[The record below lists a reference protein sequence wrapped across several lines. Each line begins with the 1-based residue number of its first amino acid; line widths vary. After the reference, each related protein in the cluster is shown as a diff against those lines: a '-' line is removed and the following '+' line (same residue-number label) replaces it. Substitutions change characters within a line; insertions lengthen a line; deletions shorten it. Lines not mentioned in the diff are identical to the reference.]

1 MKKILPVFLIVC
13 LLLCACE
20 KAPAEQTTGAPINTT
35 AENVTTEQTTETT
48 GMTEATSETEETTIP
63 DTTEET
69 VPVIVY
75 RNPLNGMQIDEPYT
89 ARPYAVV
96 INNIKYAQPMCSISS
111 ADFVIEGLTEGGIT
125 RCLAVFSEIGN
136 LKHIGAIRSARP
148 FLVDIAYSFDA
159 IFIHH
164 GGSKDGYSL
173 IQTLGMDDL
182 DGIGRGAAA
191 FYRDQERLDDGYD
204 LEHTSFADG
213 DDLMSEI
220 AGLSYETERADGV
233 DYGFAFD
240 TVSSAV
246 DGQNASELKVS
257 YINGGK
263 TTTFT
268 YNEQLGR
275 YEAEQYGEDVV
286 DGNTDETVLFRNVII
301 MNARTE
307 YYQLDQD
314 ETVRVRITLTGEG
327 TGSFAC
333 DGKMIP
339 IRWSRADETEP
350 FVFMHEDG
358 TPITL
363 GEGNTYIAILP
374 LDGLL
379 EVKE

>member
-35 AENVTTEQTTETT
+35 AENVTTEQTTE
-48 GMTEATSETEETTIP
+48 SDETTNATEQTTVP

-69 VPVIVY
+69 EPAIIY
-75 RNPLNGMQIDEPYT
+75 RNPLNGEQVAAPY
-89 ARPYAVV
+89 AKRPYAVV

-111 ADFVIEGLTEGGIT
+111 ADFVVEGLAEGGIT
-125 RCLAVFSEIGN
+125 RCLAVFSDVGH

-164 GGSKDGYSL
+164 GGSKDGYSM

-182 DGIGRGAAA
+182 DAIGRGAAA
-191 FYRDQERLDDGYD
+191 FYRDQERLNNGYD

-213 DDLMSEI
+213 DKLMNEI

-233 DYGFAFD
+233 DYGFVFD
-240 TVSSAV
+240 TVSSASA
-246 DGQNASELKVS
+246 GQNASELKVS

-268 YNEQLGR
+268 FNEQRGR
-275 YEAEQYGEDVV
+275 YEAEQYDKDVV
-286 DGNTDETVLFRNVII
+286 DGNTGEVASFRNVIV
-301 MNARTE
+301 MNVKTE

-339 IRWSRADETEP
+339 ILWSRAGETEP

-363 GEGNTYIAILP
+363 GEGNTYIALVP